1 MFNDTLFFE
10 KKNSLVDIIQQEK
23 LVELFNNFLN
33 EKRNN
38 CNSYEIR

>member
-23 LVELFNNFLN
+23 LQFRLRICNK
-33 EKRNN
+33 KRDR
-38 CNSYEIR
+38 Y